1 MSSVPTSSP
10 LEEELRATRDLL
22 RQREEEVARVNRELI
37 ETNTGIVALY
47 TELEDKTQ
55 RLEETERLLRAR
67 NEDLKGFAHTV
78 AHDLKAPLRGIAGYA
93 DELERKHQGGLSER
107 ARFCLGQILIATR
120 NLDQLIEDL
129 LQFARLDTAAPSFV
143 ELNLRGLI
151 DAILRD
157 RSLVI
162 NEHGVEVTVEI
173 PFASLRSWET
183 GISQVLSNLI
193 DNALKFSRQA
203 APPRIAI
210 RAEEVGDGWRL
221 SVADNGIGFD
231 MKFQERIF
239 GLFNRLV
246 RADEFEGTGAG
257 LAIVRKVLDKLGAS
271 IRAES
276 RPGQGATF
284 YVDLPPPP
292 IASKEIAA

>member
-1 MSSVPTSSP
+1 MSQVPSSAP
-10 LEEELRATRDLL
+10 LEEELLATRDLL
-22 RQREEEVARVNRELI
+22 RQREEELASVNRELI

-47 TELEDKTQ
+47 TELEDKSQ
-55 RLEETERLLRAR
+55 RLEETECLLRAR

-93 DELERKHQGGLSER
+93 DELERKHQDGLSER
-107 ARFCLGQILIATR
+107 ARFCLGQILVATR
-120 NLDQLIEDL
+120 NLEQLIEDL
-129 LQFARLDTAAPSFV
+129 LQFARLDTAAPIFV
-143 ELNLRGLI
+143 ELNPRGLI

-157 RSLVI
+157 RSLAI
-162 NEHGVEVTVEI
+162 SERGVEVTVDI
-173 PFASLRSWET
+173 PFTALRTWET
-183 GISQVLSNLI
+183 GMSQVLSNLI

-203 APPRIAI
+203 KPPRIAI

-276 RPGQGATF
+276 QPGRGATF

-292 IASKEIAA
+292 LASKEIHS